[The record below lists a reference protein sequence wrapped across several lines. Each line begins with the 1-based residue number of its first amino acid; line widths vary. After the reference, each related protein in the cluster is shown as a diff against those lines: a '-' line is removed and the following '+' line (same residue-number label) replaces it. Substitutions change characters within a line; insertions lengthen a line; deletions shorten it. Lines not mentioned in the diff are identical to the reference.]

1 MDLATKEQF
10 KWKFYRLVVMLNIIL
25 VLVAVAVIALFL
37 APEGYRIPLF
47 TLLVLSA
54 IVFTVYFWFQYRR
67 TREWLHNQE

>member
-10 KWKFYRLVVMLNIIL
+10 KWKFYRLVVILNIIL
-25 VLVAVAVIALFL
+25 VTVAIAVVALFL

-47 TLLVLSA
+47 ILLVLSA
-54 IVFTVYFWFQYRR
+54 VVFTVYFWFQYRK